1 MTPHTAVSGSGSPFV
16 DAYRTFTHECA
27 QYSKDGWEYI
37 LTIPYETDEELDRII
52 YDDILWEA
60 TRIADLR
67 NGFIEANVVSLDD
80 PERSW

>member
-1 MTPHTAVSGSGSPFV
+1 MEKP
-16 DAYRTFTHECA
+16 D
-27 QYSKDGWEYI
+27 KDGHHYI

-60 TRIADLR
+60 SRIADPC
-67 NGFIEANVVSLDD
+67 NGFVEAAVVSLDA